1 MVTNITLAEV
11 LIIYKVTAILGGYM
25 LLIGLLAYVFMH
37 WLER

>member
-25 LLIGLLAYVFMH
+25 LLNGNGLKSV
-37 WLER
+37 